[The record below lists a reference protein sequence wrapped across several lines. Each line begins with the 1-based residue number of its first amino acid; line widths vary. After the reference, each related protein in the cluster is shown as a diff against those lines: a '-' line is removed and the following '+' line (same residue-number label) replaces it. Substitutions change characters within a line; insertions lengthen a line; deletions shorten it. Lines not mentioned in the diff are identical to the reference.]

1 MSKQRGQMSF
11 TDEII
16 VDGFAGGGGWSTGIE
31 QATGTPV
38 DIAINHDPDA
48 ILMHMTN
55 HPFTEHFCESIYEV
69 DPIKVTRGRPVGWAH
84 FSPDCKH
91 FSKAKG
97 GKPVEKK
104 IRGLAWV
111 VLKWAG
117 MVRPRIISLE
127 NVEEFQ
133 TWGPVRRGRPVKSR
147 QGETFNKFVSQLEE
161 LGYAVEWRELVAADY
176 GAPTTRKR
184 FFMLA
189 RCDGRQIEWPK
200 PTHAPADSCEVIEGL
215 KKPWRAA
222 AEIIDWS
229 LPCPSIF
236 ANKEQIKKAYGIKAV
251 RPLANNTMKRVARGL
266 DKFVIHNAAP
276 FIVQVN
282 HSGDFRGQD
291 LEKPLQTITGKHG
304 YGVAEPT
311 VLPLTMHNNTNAQ
324 ARTAAEP
331 TTTITTGGH
340 QMLIT
345 PTLTSIGQTGFA
357 ADRARR
363 LLDPIPTTVSKAET
377 CVVAPSLVQ
386 YHTEKHGEYVRGQAT
401 DTPINT
407 LDASN
412 RYGIAAASLIKYYGA
427 GVGQDVQA
435 PAHTVTSKDREAL
448 ALACLQA
455 YRSASIGTPAADPA
469 PTTTAKEHEAITM
482 AYMQKYYAGGNTE
495 AGIEPSKPLP
505 TITAIDH
512 NAVAAAHIVKFKG
525 TNLGHEPQQPLQT
538 ITASAT
544 SAGNGGGT
552 FGVCRAYL
560 IKASAGV
567 DLHYWPQVR
576 ALLNEYCG
584 YTIALDELL
593 VLEID
598 NVQYFIADIGLRM
611 LVPRELY
618 LANGFPADYIIAR
631 DYTGAVYGKSKQVA
645 RCGNAV
651 PPPFAVALVRAN
663 WPERCKG
670 VHIET
675 MHQLIDHIAI

>member
-1 MSKQRGQMSF
+1 MPKTKRPRGQINF

-31 QATGTPV
+31 QATGSPV

-69 DPIKVTRGRPVGWAH
+69 DPQQVTRGRPVGWAH

-147 QGETFNKFVSQLEE
+147 QGETFNKFVSQLKA

-184 FFMLA
+184 FFLLA
-189 RCDGRQIEWPK
+189 RCDGRPIVWPE
-200 PTHAPADSCEVIEGL
+200 PTHAPAGSQEVLAGI
-215 KKPWRAA
+215 KKPWRSA
-222 AEIIDWS
+222 AEIINWE

-236 ANKEQIKKAYGIKAV
+236 ASKEQIKNEYGIKAV
-251 RPLANNTMKRVARGL
+251 RPLASNTMKRVARGL

-282 HSGDFRGQD
+282 HGGNFRGQTI
-291 LEKPLQTITGKHG
+291 EKPLQTITGKHG

-324 ARTAAEP
+324 ARPASEP

-340 QMLIT
+340 QMLIA

-363 LLDPIPTTVSKAET
+363 ACDPVPTTVSKAET
-377 CVVAPSLVQ
+377 CLVASSLVQ
-386 YHTEKHGEYVRGQAT
+386 YHTEKRKDDVRGQPA
-401 DTPINT
+401 DMPLNT

-412 RYGIAAASLIKYYGA
+412 RYGIAAASLVKYYGA
-427 GVGQDVQA
+427 GTGQDVRA
-435 PAHTVTSKDREAL
+435 PAHTVTSKDREAVT
-448 ALACLQA
+448 AA
-455 YRSASIGTPAADPA
+455 YL
-469 PTTTAKEHEAITM
+469 
-482 AYMQKYYAGGNTE
+482 QKYYAGGNTE
-495 AGIEPSKPLP
+495 AGAEPCKPLP
-505 TITAIDH
+505 TVTAIDH
-512 NAVAAAHIVKFKG
+512 NAIAAAHVVKFKG
-525 TNLGHEPQQPLQT
+525 TNMGQEPQQPLQT
-538 ITASAT
+538 ITAST
-544 SAGNGGGT
+544 TRTGNGGGT
-552 FGVCRAYL
+552 FGVCRTFL
-560 IKASAGV
+560 IKVTPGAN
-567 DLHYWPQVR
+567 LHYWPRVR
-576 ALLNEYCG
+576 ELLNSFCG
-584 YTIALDELL
+584 YTIAEDELL
-593 VLEID
+593 VLDIAGAL
-598 NVQYFIADIGLRM
+598 YFIADIGLRM

-618 LANGFPADYIIAR
+618 MANGFPQDYIIDK

-663 WPERCKG
+663 WPERCSG
-670 VHIET
+670 VQIET
-675 MHQLIDHIAI
+675 MRQLIDHIAI